1 MLVEA
6 AWAAVNSHPHWKEQ
20 FQRLCRRKHP
30 NQAITA
36 IARKLLVVV
45 WHVLTECA
53 ADTHA
58 EPEMVACKLM
68 VWSWKLTDEQRGGLT
83 SRQFART
90 CGGAGVRYGL
100 LQLDLGHDLT
110 HIVTG
115 QSTRRAIA
123 PPDEVAG
130 AAP

>member
-1 MLVEA
+1 M
-6 AWAAVNSHPHWKEQ
+6 PD
-20 FQRLCRRKHP
+20 
-30 NQAITA
+30 
-36 IARKLLVVV
+36 LVVPACRQTGK
-45 WHVLTECA
+45 LS
-53 ADTHA
+53 DA
-58 EPEMVACKLM
+58 E
-68 VWSWKLTDEQRGGLT
+68 RGGLT

-123 PPDEVAG
+123 PPDEVLALRPELRQ
-130 AAP
+130 AA